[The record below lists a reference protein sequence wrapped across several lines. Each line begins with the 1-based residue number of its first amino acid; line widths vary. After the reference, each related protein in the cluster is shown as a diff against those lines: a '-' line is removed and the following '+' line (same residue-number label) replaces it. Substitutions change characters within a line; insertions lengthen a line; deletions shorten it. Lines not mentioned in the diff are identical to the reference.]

1 MPISTVIQME
11 RRGPPRAPVKKV
23 EDSASLRWARVV
35 NHGEER
41 CGTQEIKIMGRTAA
55 LHCSDVERERATL
68 ERVLQKVK
76 TSTGYLNEDV
86 HNQRT

>member
-11 RRGPPRAPVKKV
+11 RRGPLRAPVKKV
-23 EDSASLRWARVV
+23 EDNASLWWARVV
-35 NHGEER
+35 NRGEER
-41 CGTQEIKIMGRTAA
+41 CGTHEIKIMGRTAA
-55 LHCSDVERERATL
+55 LRCSDVER

-76 TSTGYLNEDV
+76 TSIGYLNEDV